1 MSSKITVAEFKPDH
15 VELLLPD
22 SNNPSQSKSVDDLFT
37 KHETH
42 QKGGKKKTKK
52 HTKASHKKHTK
63 ASRKKHTKA
72 SRKKHTKASRKKHTK
87 ASRKKHTKASRKK
100 RSLLKKIFNLRGGSG
115 AANAWGGSLTY
126 GNYVDPSADYVNVP
140 HIDTHGVTTTDSIG
154 INDINAK
161 FTRITGQASE
171 NRKFDNAVNQKSGK

>member
-42 QKGGKKKTKK
+42 QKGGKKKT
-52 HTKASHKKHTK
+52 
-63 ASRKKHTKA
+63 
-72 SRKKHTKASRKKHTK
+72 KKHTKASRKKHTK